1 MLKIVDLAM
10 IKTKYLA
17 QVLFLIVIILYTAK
31 FIWHEAGSNY
41 KSLSLISHISAEDII
56 VTKFDGSGSISYL
69 FAGNSIK
76 QQDSSNISNTYSIAG
91 VRLNKQSPAWELT
104 AATAVWDQASNNI
117 TLKDKV
123 QLLLA
128 GTHAATTDWLNIN
141 LASNTASTAA
151 MVKFY
156 NNTTAVTA
164 LGMELDLTQENITL
178 KHNISGKTT
187 K

>member
-1 MLKIVDLAM
+1 M
-10 IKTKYLA
+10 
-17 QVLFLIVIILYTAK
+17 
-31 FIWHEAGSNY
+31 
-41 KSLSLISHISAEDII
+41 
-56 VTKFDGSGSISYL
+56 
-69 FAGNSIK
+69 
-76 QQDSSNISNTYSIAG
+76 
-91 VRLNKQSPAWELT
+91 RLNKQSPAWELT

-141 LASNTASTAA
+141 LASNTASTVA